1 MAKKIKQQFEN
12 VEDDGLLFDF
22 DLSGM
27 TELEFVPE
35 GEEEGF
41 TFEFD
46 GDFDDETDEE

>member
-1 MAKKIKQQFEN
+1 MAKKIKEQFDQ
-12 VEDDGLLFDF
+12 VEEGEFLFDV
-22 DLSGM
+22 DLSGT

-46 GDFDDETDEE
+46 FEDEE